1 MIEQNKNIKYL
12 LLAPCITWF
21 LIFAIYPLFY
31 SLKLS
36 LFRKTLSGQVFA
48 GLTNF
53 YRAFNDYR
61 FWNDLRV
68 TFVFI
73 ALSVIL
79 EFFLGF
85 GLALLLNQKIKG
97 KKFFRIIF
105 TIPLFVCP
113 VAISYMGLI
122 LLNEEN
128 GIINFVINNTLG
140 FSKIA
145 WLSDPSMALIS
156 CILLDVWQWT
166 SFTFLVLTAG
176 LQSFPTETYEAA
188 KVDGAS
194 NWQAFRYITLP
205 LLSPIILTTIL
216 FKLIYSL
223 KVFDIPLNL
232 TSGGPG
238 ISSEAYSIFIYRTGL
253 KYLDVGYAAALS
265 YIFLIAVLLFSMGLI
280 SRMRKIYIVEGE

>member
-1 MIEQNKNIKYL
+1 MIEKNKNIKIL
-12 LLAPCITWF
+12 LLVPCIIWF

-36 LFRKTLSGQVFA
+36 LFRNTLSGEVFA
-48 GLTNF
+48 GITNF

-68 TFVFI
+68 TFFFI
-73 ALSVIL
+73 VLSVTL

-85 GLALLLNQKIKG
+85 SLALLLNQKIKG
-97 KKFFRIIF
+97 VNFFRVIF

-113 VAISYMGLI
+113 VAVSYIGLI

-128 GIINFVINNTLG
+128 GIVNFIVHNILG

-145 WLSDPSMALIS
+145 WLSDPSIALIS

-223 KVFDIPLNL
+223 KVFDIPFNL

-238 ISSEAYSIFIYRTGL
+238 ISSEVYSIFVYRTGL
-253 KYLDVGYAAALS
+253 KYLDVGYSAALS
-265 YIFLIAVLLFSMGLI
+265 YIFLIVVLLFSIGII
-280 SRMRKIYIVEGE
+280 SRMRKIYTVEGE